1 METPPS
7 GCAHRIQGD
16 DHVETMCEIM
26 RSPSLTTKA
35 VVAAEVAGQL
45 VLHRALHKVDAM
57 LRGCDDMEPASTS
70 WT

>member
-1 METPPS
+1 
-7 GCAHRIQGD
+7 
-16 DHVETMCEIM
+16 MCEIM